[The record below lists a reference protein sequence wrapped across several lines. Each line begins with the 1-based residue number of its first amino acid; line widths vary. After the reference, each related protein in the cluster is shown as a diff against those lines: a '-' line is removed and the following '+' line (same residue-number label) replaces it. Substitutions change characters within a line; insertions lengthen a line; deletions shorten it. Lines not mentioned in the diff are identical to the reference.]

1 MLLRSKLPRLRRTAV
16 TLHKRALLI
25 FAISR
30 AEENTGKIGLT
41 FFKIPTVS
49 VGVDH
54 VVSGGGVVVVLI
66 DVVARERVVVGLQ
79 VSVIEDQ
86 DQRSM

>member
-1 MLLRSKLPRLRRTAV
+1 M
-16 TLHKRALLI
+16 
-25 FAISR
+25 
-30 AEENTGKIGLT
+30 T

-54 VVSGGGVVVVLI
+54 VVSGRGVVVVLV

-79 VSVIEDQ
+79 VSVVEDQ
-86 DQRSM
+86 DQYKDYFGIFSVLKMIQE

>member
-1 MLLRSKLPRLRRTAV
+1 M
-16 TLHKRALLI
+16 
-25 FAISR
+25 
-30 AEENTGKIGLT
+30 T

-54 VVSGGGVVVVLI
+54 VVSGRGVVVVLV

-79 VSVIEDQ
+79 VSVVEDQ
-86 DQRSM
+86 DQRSI

>member
-1 MLLRSKLPRLRRTAV
+1 M
-16 TLHKRALLI
+16 
-25 FAISR
+25 
-30 AEENTGKIGLT
+30 T

-54 VVSGGGVVVVLI
+54 VVSGGGVVVVLV

-79 VSVIEDQ
+79 VSVGEDEDEDQ
-86 DQRSM
+86 YKDLQVIFKE

>member
-1 MLLRSKLPRLRRTAV
+1 M
-16 TLHKRALLI
+16 
-25 FAISR
+25 
-30 AEENTGKIGLT
+30 
-41 FFKIPTVS
+41 S

>member
-1 MLLRSKLPRLRRTAV
+1 M
-16 TLHKRALLI
+16 
-25 FAISR
+25 
-30 AEENTGKIGLT
+30 T

-54 VVSGGGVVVVLI
+54 VISGRGVVVVLV

-79 VSVIEDQ
+79 VSVVEDQ
-86 DQRSM
+86 DQYKDYFGIFSVLKMIQE

>member
-1 MLLRSKLPRLRRTAV
+1 M
-16 TLHKRALLI
+16 
-25 FAISR
+25 
-30 AEENTGKIGLT
+30 T

-54 VVSGGGVVVVLI
+54 VISGRGVVVVLV

-79 VSVIEDQ
+79 VSVVEDQ
-86 DQRSM
+86 DQRSI

>member
-1 MLLRSKLPRLRRTAV
+1 MPR
-16 TLHKRALLI
+16 TLKHPVLI

-30 AEENTGKIGLT
+30 AEENMGKIG
-41 FFKIPTVS
+41 FFKTPTVS

-79 VSVIEDQ
+79 VSVIEDHLYFAITGNYRLRIILL
-86 DQRSM
+86 QRS